1 MNKKKL
7 LCLVIALSGFIG
19 CEVLFPRLAPIIVIA
34 MILLILLFIVNRSA
48 IKKILLQKKPFEIGG
63 NIRNVDY
70 LIIGDMIDP
79 ASVVPANKSFVQI
92 KAPNRSLKASFEILK
107 HTSSILDEDNGNVII
122 AVKNV
127 ESENPFS
134 VFDIP
139 FFYYLTIKKFGIEK
153 MLRFSR
159 FPLLVKPFL
168 TIELMFNICKKNWN
182 EARCPDEK
190 ILLFCLERNINLKYY
205 E

>member
-1 MNKKKL
+1 MGM
-7 LCLVIALSGFIG
+7 CGIVTCIVFFPQFMPIMIIA
-19 CEVLFPRLAPIIVIA
+19 
-34 MILLILLFIVNRSA
+34 ILLLVLLFFINRSA
-48 IKKILLQKKPFEIGG
+48 VKKILLQKKPFENGG

-70 LIIGDMIDP
+70 LIIGDMIEP
-79 ASVVPANKSFVQI
+79 TSVIPANKSFVQI

-122 AVKNV
+122 AVKNI
-127 ESENPFS
+127 ETENPFS

-153 MLRFSR
+153 KLKFSH
-159 FPLLVKPFL
+159 FPLIVKPFL
-168 TIELMFNICKKNWN
+168 TIKLIFNICKKNWN
-182 EARCPDEK
+182 ESRCPDEE